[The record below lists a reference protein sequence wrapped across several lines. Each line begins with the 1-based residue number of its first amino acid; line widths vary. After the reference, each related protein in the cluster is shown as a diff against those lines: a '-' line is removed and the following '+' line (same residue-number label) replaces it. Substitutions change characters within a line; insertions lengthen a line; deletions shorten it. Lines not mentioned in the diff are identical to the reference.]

1 MSKIKDY
8 AIERSETFWD
18 IANKTIGEC
27 ECYGEFEERML
38 AVPEKDGYLA
48 FSPLEELKYELE
60 DGWNEFWSKYTRP
73 ESIYE

>member
-8 AIERSETFWD
+8 AMERSETFWT

-27 ECYGEFEERML
+27 EFYGEFEEKML
-38 AVPEKDGYLA
+38 AVPEKDGFLA

-60 DGWNEFWSKYTRP
+60 DAWNEFWERYA
-73 ESIYE
+73 

>member
-8 AIERSETFWD
+8 AMERSETFWP

-27 ECYGEFEERML
+27 EFYGEFEEKML
-38 AVPEKDGYLA
+38 AVPEKDGFLA

-60 DGWNEFWSKYTRP
+60 DAWNEFWSRYA
-73 ESIYE
+73 

>member
-8 AIERSETFWD
+8 AMERAETFWT

-27 ECYGEFEERML
+27 EFYGEFEELML
-38 AVPEKDGYLA
+38 AVPEKDGFLA

-60 DGWNEFWSKYTRP
+60 DAWNEFWERYA
-73 ESIYE
+73 